1 MNRLSTPKVPAVSP
15 PPGRPAEGRLT
26 TWVSHHHAIAPRS
39 TSGALGLRYW
49 DDSRS
54 RSSASC
60 VEVLPDIAVR
70 RHAIKG
76 RVPAPQPGARV
87 SPRNPGA
94 RVSPDNPA
102 SRGAIHSGRQ
112 PGMNGMTPFPGSSGL
127 TSRGAPSR
135 APSRGRARFRRRL
148 YGRTSCAPPT
158 RLP

>member
-15 PPGRPAEGRLT
+15 PPGRPVEGRLT
-26 TWVSHHHAIAPRS
+26 TWVSHHHAIAPR
-39 TSGALGLRYW
+39 APEVDLGLRYW

-87 SPRNPGA
+87 SPP
-94 RVSPDNPA
+94 
-102 SRGAIHSGRQ
+102 Q
-112 PGMNGMTPFPGSSGL
+112 PGGTREPG
-127 TSRGAPSR
+127 
-135 APSRGRARFRRRL
+135 
-148 YGRTSCAPPT
+148 
-158 RLP
+158 